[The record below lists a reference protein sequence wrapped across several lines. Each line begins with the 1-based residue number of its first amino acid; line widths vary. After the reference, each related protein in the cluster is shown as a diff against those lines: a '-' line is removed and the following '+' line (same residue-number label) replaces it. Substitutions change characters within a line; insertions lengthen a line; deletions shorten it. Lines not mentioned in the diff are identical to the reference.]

1 MSVAFVTYFDEGTA
15 HMIYRSTME
24 RLLAAC
30 PNIFA
35 IGSIYRW
42 EGDVV
47 NNSEFV
53 SLLKILSKDFQAVA
67 EVVKQQ
73 HQYDVPCIVRYDV
86 AEGSED
92 YLSWFIAS
100 TVRPP

>member
-15 HMIYRSTME
+15 HTIYRSTME
-24 RLLAAC
+24 RRLAAC

-35 IGSIYRW
+35 I
-42 EGDVV
+42 
-47 NNSEFV
+47 V